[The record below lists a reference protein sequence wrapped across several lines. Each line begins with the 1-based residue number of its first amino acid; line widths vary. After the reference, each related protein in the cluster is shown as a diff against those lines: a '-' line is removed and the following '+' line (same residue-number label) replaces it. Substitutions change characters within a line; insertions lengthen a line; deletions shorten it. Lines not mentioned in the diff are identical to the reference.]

1 MKQTLAWQDFFFN
14 LAVSL
19 KQYIQSFLIILL
31 PWYVVIIPMQ
41 LAGVGVGGGGLQS
54 TKATPP
60 DLL

>member
-19 KQYIQSFLIILL
+19 KQYIQSFLIIIL

-41 LAGVGVGGGGLQS
+41 LAGVGWGGLQS